1 MAYNNEAE
9 LQEFLRYIREDE
21 SYDERGNL
29 NADLLRQNMRLGT
42 LYAIAKK
49 FIIDTEYYSPERDSK
64 DIYKMIDSVC
74 NEFGVDKNL
83 LKNRNNGNYK
93 NIPQKYW
100 GIVLKIIKYTYINH
114 IDNKPKSKSYLCYLT
129 KKTSYN
135 SLDEFEEQQM
145 LHDLVDDLEQYIETC
160 ICEKEQYLFTTSRG
174 KDIHIPF
181 RCMRYV
187 ENKYLCE
194 HLDPQDNNELWQIIF
209 SKFENMDK
217 FNECIDNPKKF
228 EKLKKD
234 NNIGDKF
241 TSLWNDYVTKSKGK
255 DDYPKSYSYPA
266 YFCEEDFNI
275 LLEGITHNKALQ
287 RFYSSTNKN
296 DEYINIL
303 DKLQAIADMYYVVN
317 LYTDE
322 EEKQN
327 SEKNHSE
334 IAKFVNKE
342 YDEISKRFISYYQ
355 KILDETTETNEKS
368 DSLKKFQLTFTKQ
381 IAINALSEHCDL
393 CAKLGIVPVNRTST
407 KKYNK

>member
-1 MAYNNEAE
+1 M
-9 LQEFLRYIREDE
+9 
-21 SYDERGNL
+21 
-29 NADLLRQNMRLGT
+29 
-42 LYAIAKK
+42 
-49 FIIDTEYYSPERDSK
+49 
-64 DIYKMIDSVC
+64 
-74 NEFGVDKNL
+74 
-83 LKNRNNGNYK
+83 
-93 NIPQKYW
+93 
-100 GIVLKIIKYTYINH
+100 
-114 IDNKPKSKSYLCYLT
+114 
-129 KKTSYN
+129 
-135 SLDEFEEQQM
+135 
-145 LHDLVDDLEQYIETC
+145 
-160 ICEKEQYLFTTSRG
+160 
-174 KDIHIPF
+174 
-181 RCMRYV
+181 
-187 ENKYLCE
+187 
-194 HLDPQDNNELWQIIF
+194 
-209 SKFENMDK
+209 
-217 FNECIDNPKKF
+217 
-228 EKLKKD
+228 
-234 NNIGDKF
+234 
-241 TSLWNDYVTKSKGK
+241 
-255 DDYPKSYSYPA
+255 
-266 YFCEEDFNI
+266 
-275 LLEGITHNKALQ
+275 LEGITHNKALQ